1 MQPSFGLAGD
11 LLFPLIGYD
20 IFKAEKIRG
29 QGVSMFDDK
38 IKVTAVVEKNIPNF
52 PFVPGAYS
60 TRKIEE
66 ARVGD
71 SPLKATDSELLA
83 FVNSIGI
90 KIREVDLTK
99 ERRIKNLNFQKE
111 LEVYNNN

>member
-1 MQPSFGLAGD
+1 
-11 LLFPLIGYD
+11 
-20 IFKAEKIRG
+20 
-29 QGVSMFDDK
+29 MFDDMLIRGK
-38 IKVTAVVEKNIPNF
+38 AVVEKNIPNF

-71 SPLKATDSELLA
+71 SPLKATDSELVA

-90 KIREVDLTK
+90 KIREVDITK
-99 ERRIKNLNFQKE
+99 ERRIKTFEFSKRVRGIQQQITTQVNKYRNGKKKGAEDQENEKE
-111 LEVYNNN
+111 